1 MGDARIP
8 NIANSA
14 RAAHPQAVGDAD
26 VQRLSGLL
34 KPFLQSHFSP
44 KAIEKLVRDPRLFPF
59 FRDLFATHRPDEI
72 LKIAVISEQGQTT
85 IRATLTTK
93 VTQCGVDLSRD
104 GYAAERK
111 CTTSTVVTS
120 ESILKLDR
128 NYVARLNARPP
139 THIRHHPPPMVAKAP
154 DVVEPPKIETP
165 PPPPEPTVDWNSPQ
179 SVVGWYDGI
188 YARTAKRIRPQP
200 PREKGQPSVV
210 ITQKPSV
217 THAPRHLTPTEQ
229 LSQDVFRESIA
240 TDEER
245 QQYAAQAETRGSIGI
260 VVRPERRDAQQ
271 LNRQISRANSSAAQ
285 KAHDFFWV
293 DATQILPGQVGSS
306 FHRIF
311 VNRPEKWEKLLGRDA
326 EVLPNFEEIQS
337 DFRADRQLVA
347 DVVMVLSQLTPVV
360 GNALVGKVLEGTY
373 GKINEETASRVI
385 WVHAWLGKLVRH
397 PDLLTDKALQDLS
410 PMARQILMFGLS
422 RWSHLKVYSS
432 YHPVFRNIERH
443 HFRAF
448 VGRWEPD
455 TIVHLNAF
463 PNRYLFLTNWVA
475 EVGRTHLDHK
485 TIASQMNSEE
495 YEILHAMVGGGRFD
509 IPDEA
514 TRLAS
519 LDILELVRKSS
530 ALGTTAS
537 R

>member
-14 RAAHPQAVGDAD
+14 RGAHPQSVGDAD
-26 VQRLSGLL
+26 VQRISGLL

-44 KAIEKLVRDPRLFPF
+44 KAIDKLVRDPRVFPF
-59 FRDLFATHRPDEI
+59 FRDLFANHRPDEI
-72 LKIAVISEQGQTT
+72 LKIAVISEKGQTT
-85 IRATLTTK
+85 IRATLTKK

-111 CTTSTVVTS
+111 CTTSTVVSS

-128 NYVARLNARPP
+128 SYVARLNARPP
-139 THIRHHPPPMVAKAP
+139 THIRHHPPPVVAKAP
-154 DVVEPPKIETP
+154 DVVEPPKIETPPILETP

-210 ITQKPSV
+210 IIQKPSG
-217 THAPRHLTPTEQ
+217 THAPRHLMPTEK
-229 LSQDVFRESIA
+229 LSQDVFREGLA
-240 TDEER
+240 AADDR
-245 QQYAAQAETRGSIGI
+245 QRYAEQARAWGFIGMM
-260 VVRPERRDAQQ
+260 
-271 LNRQISRANSSAAQ
+271 QISRANQSAAQ

-293 DATQILPGQVGSS
+293 DTAKILPGQVGSS
-306 FHRIF
+306 LHRIF
-311 VNRPEKWEKLLGRDA
+311 VNRSEKWEKLLGRDA
-326 EVLPNFEEIQS
+326 EVLPKFEEVQS

-360 GNALVGKVLEGTY
+360 GNTLAGKVLEGTY
-373 GKINEETASRVI
+373 GKINEEAASRVI

-397 PDLLTDKALQDLS
+397 PGLLTDKALQDLS
-410 PMARQILMFGLS
+410 PAARQFLMLELS
-422 RWSHLKVYSS
+422 RLSRLKVYSS
-432 YHPVFRNIERH
+432 YHPVFRNIERR

-455 TIVHLNAF
+455 TIVHLSAC

-485 TIASQMNSEE
+485 TIASRMNSEE
-495 YEILHAMVGGGRFD
+495 YEILHAMVGGGHFD

-514 TRLAS
+514 TRLACIH
-519 LDILELVRKSS
+519 ILKLAQKSS
-530 ALGTTAS
+530 ALGTTA
-537 R
+537 